1 MAGTGVSVVRAF
13 AVCALV
19 AAFAPPVAAQHTH
32 VLIVTGL
39 AGEPQYGIKFHSA
52 GVAVY
57 QAAKTKWGVA
67 DSSLI
72 YLADD
77 PTADP
82 QRIKGRS
89 TKTEIQNAFLALSH
103 RVAAGDVLVVFL
115 LGHGSGEGPASAV
128 NVSGPDPTAADYS
141 SWLAG
146 FAKETVV
153 FVNASSASGDFV
165 PVLAGPGRIV
175 ITATK
180 TAFERNESVFAS
192 FLADGLASGSAD
204 ADKDG
209 RVSVLEAFQFA
220 RQETAKS
227 YSDANKLMTEHA
239 ILSDSTL
246 AQLVRFGAA
255 ATSSDPKVAALQ
267 TELRDL
273 QDQLT
278 VLKSRKAQMDSAKYD
293 SELERL
299 LIAIAEKTD
308 AIKKAGGG
316 S

>member
-1 MAGTGVSVVRAF
+1 MSVRRAL
-13 AVCALV
+13 AVCAFV
-19 AAFAPPVAAQHTH
+19 AAFAPSMAAQHTH

-52 GVAVY
+52 AVAVY

-77 PTADP
+77 PSADP
-82 QRIKGRS
+82 QRIKARS
-89 TKTEIQNAFLALSH
+89 TKVETQNAFLALSH

-128 NVSGPDPTAADYS
+128 NVSGPDPTAADYA

-146 FAKETVV
+146 FAKQTVV

-220 RQETAKS
+220 KQETAKS
-227 YSDANKLMTEHA
+227 YTDANKLMTEHA
-239 ILSDSTL
+239 MLSDSTL

-308 AIKKAGGG
+308 AVKKAGGG
-316 S
+316 L

>member
-1 MAGTGVSVVRAF
+1 
-13 AVCALV
+13 
-19 AAFAPPVAAQHTH
+19 

-39 AGEPQYGIKFHSA
+39 AGEPQYGLKFHA
-52 GVAVY
+52 TALAVY
-57 QAAKTKWGVA
+57 QAAKNKWGVA

-82 QRIKGRS
+82 QRIKARS
-89 TKTEIQNAFLALSH
+89 TKEDIQNAFLALSH

-128 NVSGPDPTAADYS
+128 NVSGPDPTAADYA

-146 FAKETVV
+146 FAKQTVV

-175 ITATK
+175 MTATK
-180 TAFERNESVFAS
+180 TAFERNESVFAG
-192 FLADGLASGSAD
+192 FLADGLSLGSAD
-204 ADKDG
+204 SDKDG
-209 RVSVLEAFQFA
+209 RISVLEAFQFA
-220 RQETAKS
+220 KQETAKS
-227 YSDANKLMTEHA
+227 YTDANKIMTEHA
-239 ILSDSTL
+239 QLSDSTL

-278 VLKSRKAQMDSAKYD
+278 LLKSRKAQMDSAKYD